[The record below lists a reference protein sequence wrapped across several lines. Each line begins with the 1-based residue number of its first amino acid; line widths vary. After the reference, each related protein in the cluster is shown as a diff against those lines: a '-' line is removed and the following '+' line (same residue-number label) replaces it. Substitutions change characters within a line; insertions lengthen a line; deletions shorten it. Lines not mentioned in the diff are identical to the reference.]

1 MLTRHAHLIDVTVA
15 RGLVTFHGP
24 IAVDEIDCPSEII
37 ARILGVQLVRSK
49 LTVYKEDAVLIQMD
63 HEGNSRSTRAIL
75 QKAIPIDRPNR
86 DKALFQSPNH
96 P

>member
-49 LTVYKEDAVLIQMD
+49 LTVYKEDAEIDQTD
-63 HEGNSRSTRAIL
+63 STRPGAPSL
-75 QKAIPIDRPNR
+75 HDLGPIP
-86 DKALFQSPNH
+86 A
-96 P
+96 